1 MMGLL
6 DAGRGWLFLVIA
18 VDLGG
23 DLAHLALRETLSKF
37 AHTTKYKSR

>member
-23 DLAHLALRETLSKF
+23 DLTHLALRGNPFKIC
-37 AHTTKYKSR
+37 AHNKI